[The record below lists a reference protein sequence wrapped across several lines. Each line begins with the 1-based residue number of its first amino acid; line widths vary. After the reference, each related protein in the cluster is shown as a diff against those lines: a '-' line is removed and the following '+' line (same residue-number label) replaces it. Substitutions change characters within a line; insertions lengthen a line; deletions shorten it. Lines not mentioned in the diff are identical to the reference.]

1 MSIQVNKGAVKFKS
15 IAAMA
20 RSVAKHTGEPVS
32 RVYIRMWK
40 RINEL
45 DMSVSE
51 AYHNEARK
59 YEMKEQIAA

>member
-20 RSVAKHTGEPVS
+20 RSVASKTGESHS
-32 RVYIRMWK
+32 RVYIRIWK

-45 DMSVSE
+45 GMSVSE
-51 AYHNEARK
+51 AYHNEARS
-59 YEMKEQIAA
+59 YNMNVIV

>member
-20 RSVAKHTGEPVS
+20 RSVAAKTGEPVS
-32 RVYIRMWK
+32 RVYIRVWK

-45 DMSVSE
+45 GMSASE
-51 AYHNEARK
+51 AYHNEARS
-59 YEMKEQIAA
+59 YTMVSQ